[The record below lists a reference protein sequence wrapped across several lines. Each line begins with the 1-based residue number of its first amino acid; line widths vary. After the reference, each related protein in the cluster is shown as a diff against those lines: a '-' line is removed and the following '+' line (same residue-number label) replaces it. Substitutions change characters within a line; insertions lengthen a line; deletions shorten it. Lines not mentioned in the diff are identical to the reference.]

1 MFQECPAG
9 SVNEATFKEI
19 YEKFF
24 PYGSKYW
31 SGVVLGWISFKK
43 LLLIYS
49 NYAIS
54 FYYIRVNTNKNS
66 IKILANLGVHQES

>member
-31 SGVVLGWISFKK
+31 SGVVNVMKLNVLSSF
-43 LLLIYS
+43 LLLFLVHG
-49 NYAIS
+49 
-54 FYYIRVNTNKNS
+54 FYGVDQ
-66 IKILANLGVHQES
+66 LAHV